1 MKSSMT
7 IRLAVAVFMG
17 TVLIFS
23 NLQPAHA
30 GDIVII
36 GHKNLP
42 VDSLSREEVKKIF
55 LGKKT
60 RWDNNLKITV
70 VTLQTPETHKS
81 FLKDYIRKTP
91 SQFNIYW
98 KKMIFTGKGR
108 TPKSFETVEQILDF
122 VAAAKG
128 AMSYIPI
135 GTDNNKVKIINTFTR
150 RE

>member
-1 MKSSMT
+1 MKSMT
-7 IRLAVAVFMG
+7 TRLAVAVFIG

-23 NLQPAHA
+23 NLQSAHA
-30 GDIVII
+30 GDVVII

-42 VDSLSREEVKKIF
+42 VDSLGREEVKKIF

-60 RWDNNLKITV
+60 KWNKNLKITI

-108 TPKSFETVEQILDF
+108 TPKSFETAEQILDF
-122 VAAAKG
+122 VAATKG
-128 AMSYIPI
+128 AMSYIPM
-135 GTDNNKVKIINTFTR
+135 GTDNNKVKIINTFIKR
-150 RE
+150 K